1 MSAIEKFKLFYQQLK
16 NRDIS
21 GITDVYDKNIEFI
34 DPIATHQGID
44 VVQKYFDK
52 LLKGTRWCKF
62 DIRSVRSS
70 SESDHTVEWIMTFEA
85 NKLKRNKPIEVQGIT
100 VLQTDAD
107 KVLYHRDYYD
117 MGQLAYENIPILSF
131 FVKRVKE
138 QLQ

>member
-52 LLKGTRWCKF
+52 ACK
-62 DIRSVRSS
+62 V
-70 SESDHTVEWIMTFEA
+70 
-85 NKLKRNKPIEVQGIT
+85 
-100 VLQTDAD
+100 
-107 KVLYHRDYYD
+107 
-117 MGQLAYENIPILSF
+117 IL
-131 FVKRVKE
+131 
-138 QLQ
+138 